1 MGSVG
6 ILVPTPPA
14 PPAWAGRRSTTLV
27 SAAGVTTLTVTSP
40 EVTHS
45 NLERN
50 WTQVARP
57 GGAPFLRD
65 AGPKLRSWQ
74 IAATLY
80 ADLQDV
86 AGDLDT
92 IALGHAQADRL
103 TVTYG
108 RLEAVEAV
116 LTRVTIRTVARI
128 PGTNEPRWAE
138 LELEFTERPPDLK
151 QVVAAAAPSAVA
163 PPPPPAKAAAAPQA
177 RTVTVKRGDTLF
189 GIAQRVYGNG
199 SKWPAIASA
208 NGIRNPKNV
217 AVGKVLRIP

>member
-1 MGSVG
+1 VGFVG

-27 SAAGVTTLTVTSP
+27 SRAGVTTLTVTSP

-57 GGAPFLRD
+57 GAVPFLRD

-74 IAATLY
+74 ITATLY

-92 IALGHAQADRL
+92 IVHGHAQADRL

-116 LTRVTIRTVARI
+116 LTRVSIHTIARI

-138 LELEFTERPPDLK
+138 LELEFTERPADLK
-151 QVVAAAAPSAVA
+151 QVVPAAAPSSA
-163 PPPPPAKAAAAPQA
+163 PPPPPAAPSPSAPKA

-189 GIAQRVYGNG
+189 AIAQRVYGNG